1 MFTKEIFCQR
11 LRQLR
16 HDKKM
21 TATQLATAFEVTK
34 QTVSRWELGDRIPTL
49 DTAAAIADYFDV
61 SLDYLVGTSDIKKR
75 R

>member
-1 MFTKEIFCQR
+1 MFIKEIFCQR

-16 HDKKM
+16 QDKNM
-21 TATQLATAFEVTK
+21 TITQIATEFEVTK

-49 DTAAAIADYFDV
+49 DTATAIADYFDV
-61 SLDYLVGTSDIKKR
+61 SLDYLVGRSDIKER

>member
-11 LRQLR
+11 LRALR
-16 HDKKM
+16 QDKNM
-21 TATQLATAFEVTK
+21 TIAQIAAEFEVTK
-34 QTVSRWELGDRIPTL
+34 QSVSRWELGDRIPTL
-49 DTAAAIADYFDV
+49 DKAATIADYFDV

>member
-11 LRQLR
+11 LRALR
-16 HDKKM
+16 QDKNM
-21 TATQLATAFEVTK
+21 TIAQIAAEFEVTK
-34 QTVSRWELGDRIPTL
+34 LSVSRWELGDRIPTL
-49 DTAAAIADYFDV
+49 DTAATIADYFDV

>member
-1 MFTKEIFCQR
+1 MFKKEIFCQR

-16 HDKKM
+16 QDKKM
-21 TATQLATAFEVTK
+21 TTTQLATEFEVTK

-49 DTAAAIADYFDV
+49 DTVAAIADYFDV
-61 SLDYLVGTSDIKKR
+61 SLDYLVGISDIKKR

>member
-1 MFTKEIFCQR
+1 MFIKEIFCQR

-16 HDKKM
+16 QDKNM
-21 TATQLATAFEVTK
+21 TITQIANEFEVTK

-49 DTAAAIADYFDV
+49 DTATAIADYFDV
-61 SLDYLVGTSDIKKR
+61 SLDYLVGRSDIKER